1 MQRLRSETEH
11 TVGQVIGDLKAERSR
26 FIWLRLTFAGVVAL
40 HLLALAWVLPFAPL
54 GASSLNGGGAV
65 GLLLI
70 GIAYLSA
77 VGFLIFWGPG
87 FRHEPLSEFL
97 RVLFGAHQLI
107 RGRAQFLSRI
117 AAECQRAHGD
127 RRYVFSLV
135 VIKEA
140 AKHGDGAMPSA
151 GQAAALL
158 VRGAVRAED
167 IVADPASDEVW
178 VLISRADLQTRA
190 RIVARLANTLR
201 ELVDDEVLESY
212 RIGASTY
219 GADGDATNALFNAAR
234 ERFTRLQE
242 I

>member
-1 MQRLRSETEH
+1 MQRIRSEAQH
-11 TVGQVIGDLKAERSR
+11 TVSQVVGDLKAERSR
-26 FIWLRLTFAGVVAL
+26 FVWLRLTFLGVVAL
-40 HLLALAWVLPFAPL
+40 HLLALGWIVPVVP
-54 GASSLNGGGAV
+54 GGMSTIDGDTTVA
-65 GLLLI
+65 LLLI
-70 GIAYLSA
+70 AIAFLSA
-77 VGFLIFWGPG
+77 LGFLIFWGPW

-107 RGRAQFLSRI
+107 RGRQQFISRLG
-117 AAECQRAHGD
+117 AECQRAHSD
-127 RRYVFSLV
+127 RRYIFSLV

-140 AKHGDGAMPSA
+140 AEHGNSPMPSA

-178 VLISRADLQTRA
+178 VLISRADLHARA
-190 RIVARLANTLR
+190 RIVTRLANTLR
-201 ELVDDEVLESY
+201 ELVEEAALESY

-234 ERFTRLQE
+234 ERFARLQE
-242 I
+242 L